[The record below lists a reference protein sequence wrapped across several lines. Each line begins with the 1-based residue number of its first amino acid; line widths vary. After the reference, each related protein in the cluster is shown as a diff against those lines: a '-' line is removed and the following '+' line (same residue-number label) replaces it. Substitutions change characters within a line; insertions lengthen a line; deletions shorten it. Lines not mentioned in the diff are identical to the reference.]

1 MILSRIFE
9 IKKEKWLNEQFN
21 LSTLLYNQG
30 RHFINEYY
38 DQESK
43 FLSYYELDKLLK
55 NLTELNYYKQMCK
68 AQVAQQ
74 CLKQLNSNYT
84 SYFKAL
90 KDYKKNP
97 SKYSG
102 MPKKPKFKTEQNLI
116 TFTYQSI
123 KIKEQFIV
131 INKEHKVHIPNEVY
145 KEELKDFKTISF
157 IPYYNK
163 VKVIITYETEE
174 LNSDLDINEYLSI
187 DLGMNNLCTCI
198 SSDDCFIIN
207 GKPLKSMNQFFSKKL
222 GKLQSE
228 RPYIEEKQ
236 DFNYN
241 SSKINNLSHKRNN
254 KINDFLHKVSTYLVN
269 FCVEHKIGTI
279 VVGRNK
285 EWKDSIQLGRFTN
298 QNFVYIPFYKL
309 FKMLEYKCKRI
320 GINLVEQE
328 ESYTS
333 KCDSLSFERIEFHKD
348 YLGKRIKR
356 GMFKSGIG
364 KVINADINGAL
375 NILRKYL
382 IKNVINEFS
391 VLQKIIDRGL
401 LYRPNRITIC

>member
-1 MILSRIFE
+1 
-9 IKKEKWLNEQFN
+9 
-21 LSTLLYNQG
+21 
-30 RHFINEYY
+30 
-38 DQESK
+38 
-43 FLSYYELDKLLK
+43 
-55 NLTELNYYKQMCK
+55 
-68 AQVAQQ
+68 
-74 CLKQLNSNYT
+74 
-84 SYFKAL
+84 
-90 KDYKKNP
+90 
-97 SKYSG
+97 
-102 MPKKPKFKTEQNLI
+102 
-116 TFTYQSI
+116 
-123 KIKEQFIV
+123 
-131 INKEHKVHIPNEVY
+131 
-145 KEELKDFKTISF
+145 
-157 IPYYNK
+157 
-163 VKVIITYETEE
+163 
-174 LNSDLDINEYLSI
+174 
-187 DLGMNNLCTCI
+187 MNNLCTCI

-207 GKPLKSMNQFFSKKL
+207 GKPLKSINQFFNKKL

-228 RPYIEEKQ
+228 RSHIEEKQ

-241 SSKINNLSHKRNN
+241 SSKIVNLSYKRNN
-254 KINDFLHKVSTYLVN
+254 KINDFLHKASKYLVN
-269 FCVEHKIGTI
+269 FCVKHKIGTI

-298 QNFVYIPFYKL
+298 QQFVYIPFYKL

-364 KVINADINGAL
+364 KVINADINGSL

-391 VLQKIIDRGL
+391 VLQKIIDRGF
-401 LYRPNRITIC
+401 LYKPNRITIC

>member
-1 MILSRIFE
+1 MILSRSFI
-9 IKKEKWLNEQFN
+9 IEKDKFLNEQFN

-30 RHFINEYY
+30 RRFINEYY
-38 DQESK
+38 DQKSK

-68 AQVAQQ
+68 AQVSQQ

-102 MPKKPKFKTEQNLI
+102 MPKKPKFKNTQNGI

-131 INKEHKVHIPNEVY
+131 INKEHKVYIPTKVY
-145 KEELKDFKTISF
+145 NEELKDFKTISF

-163 VKVIITYETEE
+163 VKVIITYETKE

-198 SSDDCFIIN
+198 SSDNCFILN
-207 GKPLKSMNQFFSKKL
+207 GKPLKSINQFFNKKL
-222 GKLQSE
+222 SKLQSE
-228 RPYIEEKQ
+228 RPNIEGKQ

-241 SSKINNLSHKRNN
+241 SSKIRKLSLKREL
-254 KINDFLHKVSTYLVN
+254 KINDLLHKASKYLVN

-279 VVGRNK
+279 VFGRNK
-285 EWKDSIQLGRFTN
+285 EWKDSIQLGKQTN
-298 QNFVYIPFYKL
+298 QNFVSIPFYKL
-309 FKMLEYKCKRI
+309 LKMLEYKCKMI
-320 GINLVEQE
+320 GINLVTQE

-333 KCDSLSFERIEFHKD
+333 KCDSLAFESIEKHTEYK
-348 YLGKRIKR
+348 GSRIKR
-356 GMFKSGIG
+356 GLFLSSLG
-364 KVINADINGAL
+364 KALNADINGAL

-382 IKNVINEFS
+382 HKKEVDEFS
-391 VLQKIIDRGL
+391 VVQKIIDRGL
-401 LYRPNRITIC
+401 LFRPSRISFY

>member
-1 MILSRIFE
+1 MILSRTFE
-9 IKKEKWLNEQFN
+9 IKKDKWLNEQFN

-38 DQESK
+38 DQKSK
-43 FLSYYELDKLLK
+43 FLSYCELDKLLK

-68 AQVAQQ
+68 AQVSQQ

-97 SKYSG
+97 SKYNG
-102 MPKKPKFKTEQNLI
+102 MPKKPKFKNTQNGI

-123 KIKEQFIV
+123 KIKEQVIV
-131 INKEHKVHIPNEVY
+131 INKEHKVYIPTEVY
-145 KEELKDFKTISF
+145 NEELKDFKTISF
-157 IPYYNK
+157 IPHYNK

-174 LNSDLDINEYLSI
+174 LNSGLDLNEYLSI

-207 GKPLKSMNQFFSKKL
+207 GKPLKSINQFFNKKL
-222 GKLQSE
+222 CKLQSE
-228 RPYIEEKQ
+228 RPCIEEKQ

-241 SSKINNLSHKRNN
+241 SSKIVNLSHKRNN
-254 KINDFLHKVSTYLVN
+254 KINDFLHKASTYLVN
-269 FCVEHKIGTI
+269 FCVKHKIGTI

-285 EWKDSIQLGRFTN
+285 EWKDSIRLGRFTN
-298 QNFVYIPFYKL
+298 QKIVYIPFYKL

-391 VLQKIIDRGL
+391 VLQKIIDRGF

>member
-1 MILSRIFE
+1 MILSRTFE
-9 IKKEKWLNEQFN
+9 IKKDKWLNEQFN

-38 DQESK
+38 DQKSK

-97 SKYSG
+97 SKYNG
-102 MPKKPKFKTEQNLI
+102 MPKKPKFKNTQNGI

-123 KIKEQFIV
+123 KIKDRFIV
-131 INKEHKVHIPNEVY
+131 TNKEHKVHIPNKVY
-145 KEELKDFKTISF
+145 NEELKDFKTISF

-163 VKVIITYETEE
+163 VKVIITYETKE

-198 SSDDCFIIN
+198 SSDDCFILN
-207 GKPLKSMNQFFSKKL
+207 GKPLKSMNQFYNKKL
-222 GKLQSE
+222 SKLQSE

-241 SSKINNLSHKRNN
+241 SSKIVNLSHKRNK
-254 KINDFLHKVSTYLVN
+254 KINDFLHKTSKYLVN

-279 VVGRNK
+279 VIGRNK

-298 QNFVYIPFYKL
+298 QKFVYIPFYKL
-309 FKMLEYKCKRI
+309 FKMIEYKCKRI

-333 KCDSLSFERIEFHKD
+333 KCDSLSFERVEFHKD

-356 GMFKSGIG
+356 GMFKSRIG

-391 VLQKIIDRGL
+391 VLQKIIDRGF

>member
-1 MILSRIFE
+1 MILSRTFE
-9 IKKEKWLNEQFN
+9 IKKDKWLNEQFN

-38 DQESK
+38 DQKSK
-43 FLSYYELDKLLK
+43 FLSYCELDKLLK

-68 AQVAQQ
+68 AQVSQQ
-74 CLKQLNSNYT
+74 CLKQLNSNYI

-102 MPKKPKFKTEQNLI
+102 MPKKPKFKNTQNGI

-131 INKEHKVHIPNEVY
+131 INKEHKVYIPTEVY
-145 KEELKDFKTISF
+145 NEELKDFKTISF

-207 GKPLKSMNQFFSKKL
+207 GKPLKSINQFFNKKL

-228 RPYIEEKQ
+228 RPLKGEKQ

-241 SSKINNLSHKRNN
+241 SSKIDNLSHKRKN
-254 KINDFLHKVSTYLVN
+254 KINDFLHKVSTYLVD
-269 FCVEHKIGTI
+269 FCVKHKIGTI

-285 EWKDSIQLGRFTN
+285 EWKDSIQLGRFAN
-298 QNFVYIPFYKL
+298 QKIVYIPFYKL

-391 VLQKIIDRGL
+391 VIQKIIDRGL

>member
-1 MILSRIFE
+1 MILSRSFI
-9 IKKEKWLNEQFN
+9 IEKDKFLNEQFN

-68 AQVAQQ
+68 AQVSQQ

-97 SKYSG
+97 SKYNG
-102 MPKKPKFKTEQNLI
+102 MPKKPKFKNTQNGI

-131 INKEHKVHIPNEVY
+131 INKEHKVYIPTKVY
-145 KEELKDFKTISF
+145 NEELKNFKTISF

-198 SSDDCFIIN
+198 SSDDCFILN
-207 GKPLKSMNQFFSKKL
+207 GKPLKSINQFFNKKL

-241 SSKINNLSHKRNN
+241 SSKIRKLSLKREL
-254 KINDFLHKVSTYLVN
+254 KINDLLHKASKYLVN

-279 VVGRNK
+279 VFGRNK
-285 EWKDSIQLGRFTN
+285 EWKDSIQLGKQTN
-298 QNFVYIPFYKL
+298 QNFVSIPFYKL
-309 FKMLEYKCKRI
+309 LKMLEYKCKMV
-320 GINLVEQE
+320 GINLVIQE

-333 KCDSLSFERIEFHKD
+333 KCDSLAFESIEKHTEYK
-348 YLGKRIKR
+348 GSRIKR
-356 GMFKSGIG
+356 GLFLSSLG
-364 KVINADINGAL
+364 KALNADINGAL

-382 IKNVINEFS
+382 HKKEVDEFS